1 MIYRAAISMAA
12 LCTLAA
18 CGGDAPDPFGPD
30 ALPTPAAPYDP
41 ASATAR
47 ITGRVVFEGAPPE
60 TPVLNMASDFFCNRN
75 ARGTRD
81 NAVLVTGDGLLRDV
95 IVYVRSGHD
104 ASLEYAPPEEPVLLD
119 QILCVYV
126 PRALTIMTGQPLLV
140 RNSDATFHNVHS
152 RTVVN
157 TPFNFGQPTEGQENI
172 QTFSEPEMPV
182 TIGCDLHR
190 WMLTSIGV
198 FDHPFHA
205 TSGDTGTFELALP
218 PGTYEIVAWHERYG
232 ERTAM
237 MEVGANQAIDLDFTF
252 ADTDG

>member
-1 MIYRAAISMAA
+1 MTYRAAISMAA

-18 CGGDAPDPFGPD
+18 CGGGRPDPFGPD

-47 ITGRVVFEGAPPE
+47 VTGRVVFEGAAPE
-60 TPVLNMASDFFCNRN
+60 MPVLNMASDFFCNRN

-81 NAVLVTGDGLLRDV
+81 NAVLVTDDGLLQDA

-104 ASLEYAPPEEPVLLD
+104 ASLAYAPPDAPVVLD
-119 QILCVYV
+119 QVLCVYV

-152 RTVVN
+152 ETAVN
-157 TPFNFGQPTEGQENI
+157 VPFNFGQPEQGQENI
-172 QTFSEPEMPV
+172 QTFAEPEMPV

-190 WMLTSIGV
+190 WMQTFVGV

-205 TSGDTGTFELALP
+205 ASGGTGTFDLALP
-218 PGTYEIVAWHERYG
+218 PGAYEIVAWHERYG
-232 ERTAM
+232 ERTATV
-237 MEVGANQAIDLDFTF
+237 EVGENETVDLDFTF
-252 ADTDG
+252 AEPEG